1 MTSTIITIG
10 VLLSSFSS
18 LPYIREI
25 IRGTARPR
33 IASWGVWTLLSGVM
47 TVAAFADGQI
57 PSALLSLVSF
67 LGCAVILSL
76 GWRQGSRE
84 LSTLDIICLVGAAV
98 GFVALFVL
106 RDPTAA
112 VLVSVSVDAVAFI
125 PTLVHGWESPE
136 EESLACFS
144 FATAGAVCA
153 LTAALLSNAALS
165 GLAYPAYAVVFN
177 GAMTAVLYATRA
189 TSSYRSDE
197 VYE

>member
-47 TVAAFADGQI
+47 TVAAFADVQI

-76 GWRQGSRE
+76 GWRRGSRE
-84 LSTLDIICLVGAAV
+84 LSALDVICLVGAMLGLA
-98 GFVALFVL
+98 ALFVL
-106 RDPTAA
+106 RDPTVA
-112 VLVSVSVDAVAFI
+112 VLVSVGVDAVAFV
-125 PTLVHGWESPE
+125 PTLAHGWGSPE
-136 EESLACFS
+136 EESLACFA
-144 FATAGAVCA
+144 FATAGAICA
-153 LTAALLSNAALS
+153 LAAAILSGAALS
-165 GLAYPAYAVVFN
+165 GLAYPVYAVVFN
-177 GAMTAVLYATRA
+177 GVMAAILYASRTTGR
-189 TSSYRSDE
+189 YVGDE
-197 VYE
+197 VYG

>member
-1 MTSTIITIG
+1 MTPAIITIG
-10 VLLSSFSS
+10 VLISSFSS

-25 IRGTARPR
+25 IRGTVRPR
-33 IASWGVWTLLSGVM
+33 IASWAVWTALSGVM
-47 TVAAFADGQI
+47 TVAAFADGQV

-112 VLVSVSVDAVAFI
+112 VLVSVGVDAVAFI